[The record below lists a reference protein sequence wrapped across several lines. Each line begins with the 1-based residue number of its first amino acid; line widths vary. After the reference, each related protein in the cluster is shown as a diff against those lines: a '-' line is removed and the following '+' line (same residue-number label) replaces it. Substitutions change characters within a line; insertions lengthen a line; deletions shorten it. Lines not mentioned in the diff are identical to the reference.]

1 MTTLNV
7 ALAVARRSLTHAF
20 KNPALLLPSI
30 IFPLV
35 FFTAFAGGLSSVGG
49 VPGFDYPPGYT
60 AFQFVFVFLQSA
72 AFGGVFT
79 GFGIAADWESGFA
92 RRLLLGAPHR
102 GGLLVGY
109 VGAALVRWLVTGT
122 ALTIVALLSGMQV
135 DGDGVELTG
144 LVGLGL
150 LVSTSACLWGAGVA
164 MRFKTLQAGPLMQI
178 PVFLLLFMAPVYVP
192 WDLLVGWIH
201 AVAGFNPLT
210 AIMNAGRG
218 FLAGIPHHS
227 GLAFA
232 AGAAMVALFT
242 LWAVTNLRRVERGQ

>member
-1 MTTLNV
+1 MTTLQV
-7 ALAVARRSLTHAF
+7 ARAVARRSLTHSF
-20 KNPALLLPSI
+20 KNPALVVPSI

-35 FFTAFAGGLSSVGG
+35 FFIAFAGGLSSVGN
-49 VPGFDYPPGYT
+49 VPGFDYAPGYT

-92 RRLLLGAPHR
+92 RRLLLAAPHR

-109 VGAALVRWLVTGT
+109 VGAALVRWTVTGGI
-122 ALTIVALLSGMQV
+122 LTVVALLSGMEV
-135 DGDGVELTG
+135 DGNGVELVG
-144 LVGLGL
+144 ILGLGL
-150 LVSTSACLWGAGVA
+150 LVSAAACLWGAGIA

-178 PVFLLLFMAPVYVP
+178 PVFLILFMAPVYVP

-210 AIMNAGRG
+210 AIMNAARG
-218 FLAGIPHHS
+218 FLAGVPHHS

-232 AGAAMVALFT
+232 AGAGMVALFS
-242 LWAVTNLRRVERGQ
+242 LWALTNLRRVERGE